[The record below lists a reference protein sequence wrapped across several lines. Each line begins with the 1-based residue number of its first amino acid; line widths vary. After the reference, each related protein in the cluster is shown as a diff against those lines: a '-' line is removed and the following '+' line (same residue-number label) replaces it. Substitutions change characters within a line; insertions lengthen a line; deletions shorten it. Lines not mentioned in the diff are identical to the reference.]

1 MHDISLIIRDCVVH
15 PKPVAKSHRFLSATL
30 EVSSES
36 PYLAELTVRDTG
48 DLVFQAEIPV
58 EALGDLMLAAGE
70 MVRRADAAAT

>member
-1 MHDISLIIRDCVVH
+1 MHDITLTIRDCVVH

-30 EVSSES
+30 EVSNES

-58 EALGDLMLAAGE
+58 EALGDLMLAASE